1 MEFSLREKKA
11 IKATWLDH
19 FNQTKVNPSIVCAL
33 VIQQGQ
39 QGWKKTDVHSNVQG
53 IQKQAPL
60 GWFFHR
66 HGMKKWQTL

>member
-1 MEFSLREKKA
+1 
-11 IKATWLDH
+11 
-19 FNQTKVNPSIVCAL
+19 L

-60 GWFFHR
+60 G
-66 HGMKKWQTL
+66 